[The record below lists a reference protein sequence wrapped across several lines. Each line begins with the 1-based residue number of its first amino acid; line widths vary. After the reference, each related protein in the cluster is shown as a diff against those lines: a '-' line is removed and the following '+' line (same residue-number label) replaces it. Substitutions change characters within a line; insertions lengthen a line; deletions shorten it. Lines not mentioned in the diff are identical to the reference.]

1 MISIYALA
9 YLIIYHKKSVSNL
22 KLQKLAYFCYGV
34 ALGRGKQLLN
44 TTDPFEAWPY
54 GPVNS
59 DLYHSLKHFHD
70 RDVPYEYIHY
80 LASVY
85 DNLERIDPEIR
96 SIVNDTLSKIGK
108 LSAFE
113 LVELSHLKDSPWYTT
128 YHRYG
133 NGHTISDES
142 VRDYFKS

>member
-1 MISIYALA
+1 M
-9 YLIIYHKKSVSNL
+9 
-22 KLQKLAYFCYGV
+22 
-34 ALGRGKQLLN
+34 
-44 TTDPFEAWPY
+44 
-54 GPVNS
+54 
-59 DLYHSLKHFHD
+59 KHCHD
-70 RDVPYEYIHY
+70 RDDPYEYIQY
-80 LASVY
+80 LDSVY

-113 LVELSHLKDSPWYTT
+113 IVELSHLKDSPWYTT